1 MSIRSARSQHLS
13 VRKGQNEA
21 EGSSTHTDSTEQ
33 LCARLGD
40 QTHSWHRR
48 TGRLHHA
55 WLSVSPLIST
65 SPPFLSGSTS
75 RHQPLWMGTAAS
87 HNNTAPSWHIPP
99 WDPSGAPAPEPP
111 PPPHPAPPSCSPAS
125 RHTQPRAR
133 AALSARNPAAAAA
146 APAPHPCHPR
156 AAPAAPHHDVVTLHL
171 RFLAGEFVAFQLQAG
186 KAESSERTTSRR
198 AAGRILRGPSQPAVC
213 PGAAQQT
220 ARPYSGHAQVQCKPP
235 G

>member
-1 MSIRSARSQHLS
+1 MKQRAPPCTQTALSSSVPGSGIRPTVGTGGR
-13 VRKGQNEA
+13 
-21 EGSSTHTDSTEQ
+21 EGSTTPGF
-33 LCARLGD
+33 LFP
-40 QTHSWHRR
+40 HRFPHLPPSSR
-48 TGRLHHA
+48 AAQAG
-55 WLSVSPLIST
+55 T
-65 SPPFLSGSTS
+65 SPSGWALQHPITTQLLPGTFLLGIPAG
-75 RHQPLWMGTAAS
+75 HQLQ
-87 HNNTAPSWHIPP
+87 N
-99 WDPSGAPAPEPP
+99 P

-146 APAPHPCHPR
+146 APAPHPCHPH